1 MVHVLYV
8 LSVVIREAGGL
19 QELKRNLHGR
29 LFLLAEQL
37 RQVPVG
43 LLRVQALRL
52 LLLLVQR
59 CSHRWLLLLLTAQI
73 VLALSHLPRLH
84 GASRSLTEQSCG
96 LWHLLW
102 SMRRPHSEYLGL
114 VGVNLFWKHLRK
126 EAQGVRALLRV
137 W

>member
-43 LLRVQALRL
+43 LLRVQALG
-52 LLLLVQR
+52 LLLVWR
-59 CSHRWLLLLLTAQI
+59 RSHHWLLLMLTAQI
-73 VLALSHLPRLH
+73 VLALGHLPRLH
-84 GASRSLTEQSCG
+84 GASRSLTKKSCG
-96 LWHLLW
+96 LRHLLW
-102 SMRRPHSEYLGL
+102 SVRRPHPKYLGL
-114 VGVNLFWKHLRK
+114 VGVNLFRQHLRK